1 MNIKFNRD
9 KTPQGKA
16 KAREN
21 DYLSDRLRVTGNIT
35 VKTPFGKRVIA
46 ANEVTELKAK
56 KQAKKG
62 D

>member
-9 KTPQGKA
+9 
-16 KAREN
+16 
-21 DYLSDRLRVTGNIT
+21 
-35 VKTPFGKRVIA
+35 KTPFGKRVIA